1 MTYVPKT
8 EEQLAKEGLLEE
20 GTYDFEVIDTNDA
33 PSKKG
38 NDMFT
43 LTLCVFDHDG
53 GQRRIFD
60 YIAMGS
66 NFGERK
72 LRHAADAC
80 GLIDAYMAGEL
91 KHYTFMGT
99 TGKVLVKQRDGTSEY
114 PSPRN
119 VVADYLPR
127 DDAHV
132 DDPRPIRDIISDD
145 IPF

>member
-1 MTYVPKT
+1 MTYVPKS
-8 EEQLAKEGLLEE
+8 EEQLAKEGLFPE
-20 GTYDFEVIDTNDA
+20 GIYDFEVVDTNDA

-43 LTLCVFDHDG
+43 LTLRVFGDEEI
-53 GQRRIFD
+53 RTVFD
-60 YIAMGS
+60 YIVPNS

-72 LRHAADAC
+72 LRRAAVAC
-80 GLIDAYMAGEL
+80 GLIDVYTSGEL
-91 KHYTFMGT
+91 KHYTFMGA
-99 TGKVLVKQRDGTSEY
+99 TGKAKLKQQDGTDGFM
-114 PSPRN
+114 PKN

-132 DDPRPIRDIISDD
+132 ADPRPARDIINDE